1 MKGVGG
7 LRQTHHQWEVLAVVV
22 VVAVMVLGGERQV
35 HHRWD
40 VLGDDG
46 GTSVVGGSLG
56 MVVCKTVNLVLT

>member
-1 MKGVGG
+1 MV
-7 LRQTHHQWEVLAVVV
+7 
-22 VVAVMVLGGERQV
+22 VLGGERQV